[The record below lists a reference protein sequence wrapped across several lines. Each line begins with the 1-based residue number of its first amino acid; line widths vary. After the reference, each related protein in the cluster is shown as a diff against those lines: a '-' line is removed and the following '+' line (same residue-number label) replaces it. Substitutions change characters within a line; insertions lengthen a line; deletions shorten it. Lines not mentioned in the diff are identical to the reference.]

1 MHHATPAG
9 ANAPAA
15 PPRAP
20 ALEELTPEQRNAVE
34 HDSGPLMVFA
44 GPGAG
49 KTRTITHRIAHLL
62 ASGQARPTQIL
73 AVTFTVAAAAQMRER
88 IAAMLGIE
96 AARGLTVATFHSL
109 CARLLRAHAGLYD
122 RGADYTIYDPNDL
135 AAVIKHV
142 LLRASRG
149 SPPPVPQSGGAHP
162 AAEISPGEVAWAIS
176 LAKNRLWTPEHYRH
190 HSAHPGAE
198 VIADTWT
205 ATDRELRAS
214 NAFDF
219 DDLLVYGVRLLAENS
234 RLRSHYRSRWP
245 WLLVDEFQDTN
256 FAQMAIVSLLAGPA
270 GNATVVCDDDQLI
283 FTWRGAQADNVLRF
297 GDWFPGFRAVALR
310 HNYRSRAEILD
321 AAVSCVRRNTR
332 RVDKQLVAVRGRG
345 GRIQAL
351 RFANDHHEAAAI
363 TNLVTDA
370 LRSGVAPGEIL
381 ILARNA
387 YLTGPLQQT
396 LAASGIPYRVLGAL
410 GLFERAEVRD
420 AIAYLRLLSNPCDGQ
435 AFRRAVSA
443 PRRGVGPATATRII
457 EYARETHGGDLIAAC
472 LDAEQIDGIRQRAT
486 RDALVELGAGLQAV
500 RSELGAGRSI
510 GHAVLS
516 AVMLPGGLVAHHRQI
531 AWTSPDADK
540 RRDAERVLED
550 LRSLCRAAHTY
561 AGSGTGD
568 ASIQGFLET
577 ACGLDDA
584 SELEGEDSRL
594 TISTIH
600 RSKGMEAH
608 LVVLIGC
615 EDRLLPSWRSLEEER
630 PGDGPSGGLEE
641 ERRLFYVAV
650 TRAKD
655 HLVITQ
661 ARSRGDRDTEGPSR
675 FLAEAGLA

>member
-1 MHHATPAG
+1 M
-9 ANAPAA
+9 
-15 PPRAP
+15 
-20 ALEELTPEQRNAVE
+20 LTAEQRAAVQ
-34 HDSGPLMVFA
+34 HGSGPLMVFA

-62 ASGQARPTQIL
+62 ASGRAQPTEIL

-88 IAAMLGIE
+88 IAAMLGVE
-96 AARGLTVATFHSL
+96 AARGLTVATFHSV

-122 RGADYTIYDPNDL
+122 RGADYTIYDQNDL

-142 LLRASRG
+142 LTRAG
-149 SPPPVPQSGGAHP
+149 TASPPPAPPGQSAG
-162 AAEISPGEVAWAIS
+162 EISPAEVAAAIG
-176 LAKNRLWTPEHYRH
+176 LAKNRLWTAEHYRQH
-190 HSAHPGAE
+190 AAHPCAAL
-198 VIADTWT
+198 IAQVWA
-205 ATDRELRAS
+205 ATDGELRAS

-219 DDLLVYGVRLLAENS
+219 DDLLVYGVRLLAENPG
-234 RLRSHYRSRWP
+234 LRRHYRSRWR

-297 GDWFPGFRAVALR
+297 GDWFAGYRTISLR
-310 HNYRSRAEILD
+310 HNYRSRNEILT
-321 AAVSCVRRNTR
+321 AAVNCVRRNTD
-332 RVDKQLVAVRGRG
+332 RVDKQLIATRGSG
-345 GRIQAL
+345 GRIQTLA
-351 RFANDHHEAAAI
+351 FANDHHEAAAI

-370 LRSGVAPGEIL
+370 LHRGVAPGEIL

-396 LAASGIPYRVLGAL
+396 LAAHGIAYRVLGGL

-420 AIAYLRLLSNPCDGQ
+420 AIAYLSLLANPRDAQ

-457 EYARETHGGDLIAAC
+457 DHARRTDTGDVIAAC
-472 LDAEQIDGIRQRAT
+472 TDARHIDGVRSQAT
-486 RDALVELGAGLQAV
+486 RDALVDFGAGLQAV
-500 RSELGAGRSI
+500 RSELDAGRSVS
-510 GHAVLS
+510 HAVVS

-531 AWTSPDADK
+531 ARTSADADR

-550 LRSLCRAAHTY
+550 LRSLCRAADTY
-561 AGSGTGD
+561 ASAEAEEPT
-568 ASIQGFLET
+568 IQGFLET
-577 ACGLDDA
+577 ACGLDDPH
-584 SELEGEDSRL
+584 ELDGQDARL

-600 RSKGMEAH
+600 RSKGMEAQ

-615 EDRLLPSWRSLEEER
+615 EERLLPSWRSLEAE
-630 PGDGPSGGLEE
+630 PTGDTPSGGLEE

-650 TRAKD
+650 TRAKER
-655 HLVITQ
+655 LVITR
-661 ARSRGDRDTEGPSR
+661 ARTRGDRDSEGPSR